1 MNVYVQYHWLKWS
14 YQYICLMWP
23 CSFLTCLNDFI
34 VTLLS
39 HCDIVSTWL
48 VHVYEYD
55 GIVWQLDALIWLI
68 HLYAFLTLATSRIP
82 IIVMNVFSAGIE
94 QAVYISVLHAY
105 TPTSIRD
112 TNDIKM
118 TYWCCPFPFS
128 HIRQPIH
135 NIDGLRYQCTC
146 IVNTCILLVWC
157 SFTTGYIDLDSEV
170 DIHFLHSTLSV
181 YPRHHHDYPPCAI
194 HYTRIYK
201 VCPTMVN
208 HNSSISMC

>member
-1 MNVYVQYHWLKWS
+1 MYVQYHWLKWS
-14 YQYICLMWP
+14 YGYICLMWSR
-23 CSFLTCLNDFI
+23 SFLTCLNDII

-68 HLYAFLTLATSRIP
+68 HLYAFLTLATSRIS
-82 IIVMNVFSAGIE
+82 IIVLDVFSADIE
-94 QAVYISVLHAY
+94 QAIYMSVLYAY
-105 TPTSIRD
+105 TPTFISD

-135 NIDGLRYQCTC
+135 NIDGLRYQCTR
-146 IVNTCILLVWC
+146 IVNTCI
-157 SFTTGYIDLDSEV
+157 
-170 DIHFLHSTLSV
+170 TL
-181 YPRHHHDYPPCAI
+181 
-194 HYTRIYK
+194 
-201 VCPTMVN
+201 
-208 HNSSISMC
+208 